1 MPLYFEG
8 AEGCRLT
15 DVDGNEYIDYTLAWG
30 PLILG
35 HRHPRIVEA
44 VRSQADRP
52 HIYGAQHELEYLTA
66 ERFCEAVPCAER
78 VAFTCAGTEAVQL
91 AMRLARAFSGRE
103 KILKFEGHYHGWV
116 DTALVSHHPSLDAL
130 EEDGLEEGDE
140 IRPVLESRGQV
151 ANAAENFLVRQWND
165 PEAVER
171 AFEGCAD
178 EIAAVIVE
186 PVLCN
191 SGCLTARP
199 GYLEA
204 LRRICDEHGALL
216 IFDEVITGFRMSLG
230 GAQAALGVVP
240 DLATFGKA
248 VGGGLPLSAVAG
260 RADVMEQIG
269 AGVSFG
275 GTFNGNPV
283 SMAAARA
290 TLEELARDE
299 GEPLVQAN
307 ALGSLLKA
315 GLQLLASKHGVPL
328 RVEGF
333 GLAFALHFTEREEL
347 RTYRD
352 TLDDDQGRLRRFLR
366 LALDRGVNILPD
378 GRMYTS
384 TAHQLDDVEETLTAL
399 GGAFEAL

>member
-1 MPLYFEG
+1 MPLYLEG

-15 DVDGNEYIDYTLAWG
+15 DVDGNTYIDYTLAWG

-35 HRHPRIVEA
+35 HRHPRIVEV
-44 VRSQADRP
+44 VRAQADRP
-52 HIYGAQHELEYLTA
+52 HIYGAQHELEYLAA
-66 ERFCEAVPCAER
+66 ELFCAAVPCAER

-91 AMRLARAFSGRE
+91 AMRLARAFTGRQ

-116 DTALVSHHPSLDAL
+116 DTALVSHHPSLDVL
-130 EEDGLEEGDE
+130 GEGEE
-140 IRPVLESRGQV
+140 IPPVVESRGQV

-165 PEAVER
+165 PESVER
-171 AFEGCAD
+171 AFEGHAD

-191 SGCLTARP
+191 SGCLMARP
-199 GYLEA
+199 GYLES
-204 LRRICDEHGALL
+204 LRRLCDQHGALL

-230 GAQAALGVVP
+230 GAQQALGVVP

-248 VGGGLPLSAVAG
+248 IGGGLPLSAVAG

-307 ALGSLLKA
+307 ALGSLLKT
-315 GLQLLASKHGVPL
+315 GVQLLAGKHGVPL
-328 RVEGF
+328 RTEGF

-347 RTYRD
+347 RTYRS
-352 TLDDDQGRLRRFLR
+352 TLDDDHERLQRFLR

-384 TAHQLDDVEETLTAL
+384 TAHKLEDVEQTLTAL